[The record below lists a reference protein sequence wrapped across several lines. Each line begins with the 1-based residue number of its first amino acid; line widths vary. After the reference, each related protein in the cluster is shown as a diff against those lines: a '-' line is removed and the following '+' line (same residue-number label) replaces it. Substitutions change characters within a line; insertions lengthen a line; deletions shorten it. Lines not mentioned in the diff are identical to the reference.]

1 MCAELCIKRS
11 ELKREPGSLCCVL
24 DIIAIIHFD
33 KRRECSQNASVLIRY
48 RYLCLF
54 SIIVKEAQFDK
65 QHSVAIDICMVMVT
79 NISYKLQV
87 ETSKCNLKLPLP

>member
-1 MCAELCIKRS
+1 MCSELWFKRS
-11 ELKREPGSLCCVL
+11 ELKREPGSLSCVL

-48 RYLCLF
+48 RYLCLC

-65 QHSVAIDICMVMVT
+65 RHLVAIDICVDHGH
-79 NISYKLQV
+79 QHF
-87 ETSKCNLKLPLP
+87 LPIAG